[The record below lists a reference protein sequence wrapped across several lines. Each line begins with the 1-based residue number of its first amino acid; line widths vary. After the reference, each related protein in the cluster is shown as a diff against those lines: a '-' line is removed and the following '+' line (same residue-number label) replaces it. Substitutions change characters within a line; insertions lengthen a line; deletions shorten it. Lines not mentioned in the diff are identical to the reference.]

1 MPFWTVAEVMRG
13 LRHQDLGR
21 KFYPENN
28 WFSFLLFWPSFQK
41 VCHVKSSRLWREPCC
56 IPEGYYNHTITHTQ
70 FECTH
75 THTIWMQTHTQ
86 CECAHIQNLNA
97 HTHTVWM
104 HTQTYTHSL
113 NAYTQ
118 AHTQIERTHIQSL
131 NVHTHGVWMHIYA
144 HTHRVWM
151 HTHTHTKLERPTLTD
166 ALSYALCE
174 AAALSCRRHLTEL
187 SALWISMRHILYLWA
202 SHRHSHRD
210 GLKDRHSSLLG
221 HRVANGRRRETW
233 ILLLPDHL
241 FFSKSL
247 LCF

>member
-13 LRHQDLGR
+13 LCQQDLGR

-41 VCHVKSSRLWREPCC
+41 VVMLRVPAFGANPAVSQRAT
-56 IPEGYYNHTITHTQ
+56 TITQSHTHTE

-75 THTIWMQTHTQ
+75 IHTIWMQTHTH
-86 CECAHIQNLNA
+86 CLNA
-97 HTHTVWM
+97 HTYRIWM
-104 HTQTYTHSL
+104 H
-113 NAYTQ
+113 
-118 AHTQIERTHIQSL
+118 THIQSEC
-131 NVHTHGVWMHIYA
+131 THRRT
-144 HTHRVWM
+144 HTHRK
-151 HTHTHTKLERPTLTD
+151 HTHTHKLERPTLTD

-187 SALWISMRHILYLWA
+187 SALWISMRHILYLWP
-202 SHRHSHRD
+202 SHRHSHLD